1 MQLRLEM
8 EEQFNDVKNNDVI
21 WGQITK
27 ILNSHNIFVTVLQV
41 IDKWKIFKKTY
52 KKVLDDNSQKGNK
65 ETRWKFFEEFNNV
78 YGIRASTR
86 AEVI

>member
-1 MQLRLEM
+1 M

-21 WGQITK
+21 SGQITK

-41 IDKWKIFKKTY
+41 KDKWKNFKKTY
-52 KKVLDDNSQKGNK
+52 KKVVDDNSQKGNK

-78 YGIRASTR
+78 YGNRASTR

>member
-41 IDKWKIFKKTY
+41 KDKWKKFKKTY
-52 KKVLDDNSQKGNK
+52 KKVVDDNSQKGNK
-65 ETRWKFFEEFNNV
+65 ETDGNSLKNLTMFTATELLQ
-78 YGIRASTR
+78 GQK
-86 AEVI
+86 

>member
-1 MQLRLEM
+1 M
-8 EEQFNDVKNNDVI
+8 EEEFNDVKNLDVL

-27 ILNSHNIFVTVLQV
+27 KLNSHNIVVTVLQV
-41 IDKWKIFKKTY
+41 KDKWKNFKKTY
-52 KKVLDDNSQKGNK
+52 KKVVDDNSQKGSK

-78 YGIRASTR
+78 YGNRASTM

>member
-1 MQLRLEM
+1 M

-21 WGQITK
+21 WGQIPKT
-27 ILNSHNIFVTVLQV
+27 LNSHNIFVTVLQV
-41 IDKWKIFKKTY
+41 KDKWKKFKKTY
-52 KKVLDDNSQKGNK
+52 KKVVDDNSQKGNK

-78 YGIRASTR
+78 YGNRASTR

>member
-21 WGQITK
+21 WGQIPK

-41 IDKWKIFKKTY
+41 KDKWKKFKKTY
-52 KKVLDDNSQKGNK
+52 KKVVDDNSQKGNK
-65 ETRWKFFEEFNNV
+65 ETDGNSLENLTMFTATELLQGQK
-78 YGIRASTR
+78 
-86 AEVI
+86 

>member
-1 MQLRLEM
+1 M

-21 WGQITK
+21 WRQITK

-52 KKVLDDNSQKGNK
+52 KKVVDDNSQKGNK

-78 YGIRASTR
+78 YGNRASTR

>member
-27 ILNSHNIFVTVLQV
+27 TLNSHNIFVTVLQV
-41 IDKWKIFKKTY
+41 KDKWKNLRKLTRKQQMTTARKEIKKQ
-52 KKVLDDNSQKGNK
+52 DGNSLGNLTMFTATELLQGQK
-65 ETRWKFFEEFNNV
+65 
-78 YGIRASTR
+78 
-86 AEVI
+86 